1 MLTYSTLSP
10 LPVLTT
16 YLSSLHPASFFALLG
31 THHVGKLCLLA
42 HQNLLYAAP
51 LLLSI
56 SLETLTSLP
65 LLESSLWWDDWD
77 LFPVF
82 SDLIFTLLLEDF
94 FFPAC
99 SVSHLAPRACS
110 FSNPSSSCSEL
121 DMWPPHLSSWVSF
134 LLILRGFIKVS
145 GSYCKLFDLSTN

>member
-16 YLSSLHPASFFALLG
+16 YFSSLHPASFFALLG

-56 SLETLTSLP
+56 SLEALASLP
-65 LLESSLWWDDWD
+65 LLEEMTET

-82 SDLIFTLLLEDF
+82 SDLVFTLLLEDV

-99 SVSHLAPRACS
+99 SVSHLASRACS

-121 DMWPPHLSSWVSF
+121 DMWSPHLSS
-134 LLILRGFIKVS
+134 
-145 GSYCKLFDLSTN
+145 